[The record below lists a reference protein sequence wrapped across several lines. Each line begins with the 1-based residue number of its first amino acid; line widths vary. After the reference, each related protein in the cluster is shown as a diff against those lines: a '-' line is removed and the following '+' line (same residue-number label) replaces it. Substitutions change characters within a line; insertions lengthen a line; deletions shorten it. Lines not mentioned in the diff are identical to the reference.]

1 MSLMIQYNQKLLL
14 KFIWNMIVRKF
25 GNTWN
30 MFSKL
35 LIHISK
41 SNIKDAFL
49 LVINSFKSAFF
60 HEILLMKKFSA
71 SETFFLQK
79 SQ

>member
-1 MSLMIQYNQKLLL
+1 
-14 KFIWNMIVRKF
+14 MIVRKF

-35 LIHISK
+35 LIHISR
-41 SNIKDAFL
+41 SNRKDAFL
-49 LVINSFKSAFF
+49 LVVNSSKGAFF

-71 SETFFLQK
+71 PETFLLQK
-79 SQ
+79 IQ